1 MTQAISTQVLILAGG
16 LGTRLRSV
24 VSDRPKVLA
33 EVAGRPFITY
43 LLDRLGQAGFR
54 AVTLLTGYKGE
65 MVEEELGFHYKGL
78 QLAYSVETT
87 PLGTGGAIHA
97 AARVIPCDQLLV
109 LNGDTYFD
117 VDYRD
122 LVEQATPGADLMACR
137 QVADVGRYG
146 AVQLDPTGR
155 VMALAEKRAEGR
167 GLINGGVY
175 VLDRVAMASWPEDV
189 FSIEAEY
196 FSKRV
201 EDQRIYGLACDGS
214 FIDIGVPD
222 DLHRASG
229 VLP

>member
-1 MTQAISTQVLILAGG
+1 MTQAMSTQVLILAGG

-65 MVEEELGFHYKGL
+65 MVEEELGFTYQGM
-78 QLAYSVETT
+78 QLGYSVETT
-87 PLGTGGAIHA
+87 PLGTGGAIRA
-97 AARVIPCDQLLV
+97 AARVMPCDQLLV

-117 VDYRD
+117 VDYRG
-122 LVEQATPGADLMACR
+122 LVEHATAGSDLMACR

-146 AVQLDPTGR
+146 AVQLGAAGQVT
-155 VMALAEKRAEGR
+155 ALAEKGADGP
-167 GLINGGVY
+167 GLINGGIY
-175 VLDRVAMASWPEDV
+175 VLDREAMASWPEEV
-189 FSIEAEY
+189 FSLEAEY
-196 FSKRV
+196 FPKRV
-201 EDQRIYGLACDGS
+201 ADQQIYGLSCDRS
-214 FIDIGVPD
+214 FIDIGVPE
-222 DLHRASG
+222 DLMHASK

>member
-1 MTQAISTQVLILAGG
+1 MTPAMSTQVLILAGG

-65 MVEEELGFHYKGL
+65 MVEDQLGFNYQGL
-78 QLAYSVETT
+78 QLGYSVETT
-87 PLGTGGAIHA
+87 PLGTGGAIRA

-122 LVEQATPGADLMACR
+122 LVEQATPASDLMACR

-146 AVQLDPTGR
+146 AVQLDSTGR
-155 VMALAEKRAEGR
+155 VTALAEKGAKGP

-175 VLDRVAMASWPEDV
+175 VLDREGMVSWPTEV
-189 FSIEAEY
+189 FSIEADY
-196 FSKRV
+196 FPERV
-201 EDQRIYGLACDGS
+201 EDERMTGIAFDQA

-222 DLHRASG
+222 DLNRASEL
-229 VLP
+229 LP

>member
-1 MTQAISTQVLILAGG
+1 MSTQVLILAGG

-43 LLDRLGQAGFR
+43 LLDQLGQAGFR

-65 MVEEELGFHYKGL
+65 MVEQQLGFTYHGL
-78 QLAYSVETT
+78 QLGYSMETT
-87 PLGTGGAIHA
+87 PLGTGGAIRA

-122 LVEQATPGADLMACR
+122 LVEQATPGSDLMACR
-137 QVADVGRYG
+137 QVLDVGRYG
-146 AVQLDPTGR
+146 AVQLDAYGCVT
-155 VMALAEKRAEGR
+155 ALEEKGAEGP
-167 GLINGGVY
+167 GLINGGIY
-175 VLDRVAMASWPEDV
+175 VLNREAMASWPEEV

-196 FSKRV
+196 FPKRV
-201 EDQRIYGLACDGS
+201 ADERLSGMAHDSA

-222 DLHRASG
+222 DLMRASE

>member
-1 MTQAISTQVLILAGG
+1 MTPAMSTQVLILAGG

-65 MVEEELGFHYKGL
+65 MVEEQLGFTYQGL
-78 QLAYSVETT
+78 QLGYSMETT
-87 PLGTGGAIHA
+87 PLGTGGAIRA

-122 LVEQATPGADLMACR
+122 LVEQATPGSDLMACR

-146 AVQLDPTGR
+146 AVQLDATGR
-155 VMALAEKRAEGR
+155 VTALAEKGAEGP

-175 VLDRVAMASWPEDV
+175 VLDREAMAPWPEKE

-196 FSKRV
+196 FPKRLA
-201 EDQRIYGLACDGS
+201 DKRLNGLSCDRP
-214 FIDIGVPD
+214 FIDIGVPEE
-222 DLHRASG
+222 LQMASE
-229 VLP
+229 VLS

>member
-1 MTQAISTQVLILAGG
+1 MTQAMSTQVLILAGG

-65 MVEEELGFHYKGL
+65 MVEEALGFTYQGL
-78 QLAYSVETT
+78 QLGYSVEET
-87 PLGTGGAIHA
+87 PLGTGGAIRA

-122 LVEQATPGADLMACR
+122 LVEQTTPGSDLMACR

-146 AVQLDPTGR
+146 AVQLDSTGR
-155 VMALAEKRAEGR
+155 VKVLAEKGAEGP
-167 GLINGGVY
+167 GLINGGIY
-175 VLDRVAMASWPEDV
+175 ILHREAIAAWPEPV

-196 FSKRV
+196 FPNRLAM
-201 EDQRIYGLACDGS
+201 DQLYGVAAEEA

-222 DLHRASG
+222 DLERADEVMS
-229 VLP
+229 

>member
-1 MTQAISTQVLILAGG
+1 MTQAMSTQVLILAGG

-54 AVTLLTGYKGE
+54 AVTLLTGYKAE
-65 MVEEELGFHYKGL
+65 MVEEQLGFNYQGL
-78 QLAYSVETT
+78 QLGYSVEAT
-87 PLGTGGAIHA
+87 PLGTGGAIRA

-122 LVEQATPGADLMACR
+122 LVEQATPGSDLMACR
-137 QVADVGRYG
+137 QVEDVGRYG
-146 AVQLDPTGR
+146 AVQLDDGAR
-155 VMALAEKRAEGR
+155 VTALAEKGAEGP
-167 GLINGGVY
+167 GLINGGIY
-175 VLDRVAMASWPEDV
+175 VLDREAMASWPEEV
-189 FSIEAEY
+189 FSIEADY
-196 FSKRV
+196 FPKRV
-201 EDQRIYGLACDGS
+201 ADERLTGIAFDQA

-222 DLHRASG
+222 DLTRASE